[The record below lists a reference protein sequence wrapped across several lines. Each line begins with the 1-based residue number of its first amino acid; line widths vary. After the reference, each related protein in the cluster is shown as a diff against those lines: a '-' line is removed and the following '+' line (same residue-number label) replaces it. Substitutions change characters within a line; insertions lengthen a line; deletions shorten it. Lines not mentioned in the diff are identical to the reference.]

1 MTAQELHDIDQRCIN
16 TLRTLA
22 IDQVQKAN
30 SGHPGTPMGAA
41 PTAYCLWQRFLRFD
55 PEDAAWPDRDRFV
68 LSVGHASA
76 LLYGLLYL
84 CGVKAATALHPTRD
98 GLAVSMADLQSFR
111 PHQTLDHP
119 EPGFFFFGH

>member
-1 MTAQELHDIDQRCIN
+1 MSAASLDRLCIN

-22 IDQVQKAN
+22 IDQVQRAN

-76 LLYGLLYL
+76 LLYGLLHL
-84 CGVKAATALHPTRD
+84 CGVKAATMCWPMPPTGGPRCCCWPAAAKWPCASPPTR
-98 GLAVSMADLQSFR
+98 S
-111 PHQTLDHP
+111 
-119 EPGFFFFGH
+119 

>member
-1 MTAQELHDIDQRCIN
+1 MNTVSTRLSWQADREEQTLDLPCIN
-16 TLRTLA
+16 TLRRLA

-41 PTAYCLWQRFLRFD
+41 PTAYCVWQRFLRFD

-76 LLYGLLYL
+76 LLYGLPHL
-84 CGVKAATALHPTRD
+84 CGVKAEPGAT
-98 GLAVSMADLQSFR
+98 S
-111 PHQTLDHP
+111 LDHP
-119 EPGFFFFGH
+119 RRSGRDDGRPAELPPGR